1 MPSTSRITHGK
12 GVASSTSTERF
23 VPFMLRRPRAT
34 PLGAWEEALSNSD
47 RTRQCAGAASRDC
60 TALWWIGIF
69 GTNVSVKRNG
79 DHHCGRRNHKIR
91 SEYLDCLADDLKM
104 SRSRPIFDYR
114 NVTPSELQSSTPK
127 RDCARAM
134 FPLDGNLP
142 PLRAA
147 LAISIDECG
156 LCFHEPEQVRA
167 TNSPRREGRRTFT
180 TVNNQPLTTIS
191 SPSGRQNAVTLG

>member
-69 GTNVSVKRNG
+69 GHERKREAKRRSSLRTAEPQDQKRISGLPCRRFENVTITVDIRLSKRHSIG
-79 DHHCGRRNHKIR
+79 IAELYAKERPCQGYVPLGRQ
-91 SEYLDCLADDLKM
+91 SSSTE
-104 SRSRPIFDYR
+104 SRS
-114 NVTPSELQSSTPK
+114 
-127 RDCARAM
+127 C
-134 FPLDGNLP
+134 
-142 PLRAA
+142 
-147 LAISIDECG
+147 
-156 LCFHEPEQVRA
+156 
-167 TNSPRREGRRTFT
+167 
-180 TVNNQPLTTIS
+180 
-191 SPSGRQNAVTLG
+191 